1 MRAKLRLLSATGLS
15 CGLGL
20 FLAACG
26 DQAGSSSVLGTFS
39 DAVPLQARIASDTSL
54 KPEGDSLQAT
64 VSQKNGVGVR
74 RHATVPFAAG
84 TAISLDT
91 VIQGKLFTVSANGF
105 QVSGGKRV
113 NRWWASGS
121 DSARTADS
129 LQTILL
135 ALTKGPVLDSLPKL
149 DSFKVGVKIPARK
162 APTLWYTLDSS
173 DPRVSKTAHFDSAG
187 VLVTSGQL
195 WKIALKSDSVAATG
209 QPALWSDTTHW
220 IFRANTPVPSFSL
233 KAGTYFRAQ
242 FLTLTD
248 SLSPA
253 SILWSLDSLTWAV
266 FKDSIALD
274 SHKTIYAKA
283 ASAGKDTS
291 RVVSAS
297 FLFKVT
303 TPVLDTGSHSYTRAQ
318 TIRFSDSTTASALHC
333 RIDTLPWGECKDS
346 IVVDSSRKLL
356 LYASRPGWA
365 NSDTVSA
372 SYHFT
377 VPTPAISLDS
387 GRYTSVRSALLSD
400 SLTGVTFHC
409 SANDT
414 LWTDCKDSVVI
425 DASRK
430 FFVYASRAG
439 WANSAVAFRN
449 YTFSLPAPSLS
460 LPSGTYTSVRSAL
473 LSDSLTAVAFHCSS
487 DTANSAN
494 WADCK
499 DSVVI
504 DSSRKLFVYASR
516 IGWNNSPIVLA
527 NYTLSLPAPSLSLAS
542 GSYAADTSVS
552 ASDSV
557 AGATFQYTTDT
568 TLATSWAALTTL
580 PVTHP
585 TTLYVRATKVG
596 WNTSPVVSAS
606 YVFSDTLTTLHS
618 LTIDSGVLTPAFD
631 SLQASYLDSVPSSL
645 NVLTITPTASS
656 HNATL
661 LINGA
666 AIMTHSSTT
675 VNVSKDTAITIL
687 VRNPRSGTTR
697 SYTLSVIHRA
707 PQLSGLTLSEGI
719 LSPAFSPSVHA
730 YVDSVNPSA
739 TNLTVTVKASDALW
753 IDGAKATSGVPF
765 SLTAP
770 SSAAVSYVI
779 LDSNTLIQKAVR
791 CTLTLAPTAWNT
803 SASIAYG
810 TVSWRGRNYRTTTI
824 GNQTWMAENLNLR
837 SLNGTDTLGS
847 CYDDLPANCDTY
859 GRYYTW
865 AEAMNGALARDTAP
879 SGVRGLCPEG
889 WHLPSKA
896 EWDTLF
902 THTIAGYPTVAASW
916 NLPLRATASLWNGTD
931 AFGFRGLPAGGK
943 YPNSADSGTET
954 HFWTTNSDAT
964 GKAWTANF
972 KDDVSPFENLD
983 RGFAYP
989 VRCLKDY

>member
-74 RHATVPFAAG
+74 RHATVPFIPGAP
-84 TAISLDT
+84 ISLDT
-91 VIQGKLFTVSANGF
+91 VVQGKLFTVSANGF

-113 NRWWASGS
+113 SRWWASGS

-135 ALTKGPVLDSLPKL
+135 ALAKGPVLDSLPKL

-187 VLVTSGQL
+187 ALVTSGQL
-195 WKIALKSDSVAATG
+195 WKIALKSDSVPATG

-220 IFRANTPVPSFSL
+220 VFRANTPVPSFSL
-233 KAGTYFRAQ
+233 KAGTYFRTQ

-248 SLSPA
+248 SLSPT
-253 SILWSLDSLTWAV
+253 SILWSLDSLTWSI

-297 FLFKVT
+297 YQFKVT
-303 TPVLDTGSHSYTRAQ
+303 TPVLDTGSHSYTRVQ
-318 TIRFSDSTTASALHC
+318 SIRFSDSTTASVLHC
-333 RIDTLPWGECKDS
+333 RLDTLPWSECKDS

-377 VPTPAISLDS
+377 VPTPVISLDS
-387 GRYTSVRSALLSD
+387 GRYTSIRSALLSD
-400 SLTGVTFHC
+400 SLTGVAFHC
-409 SANDT
+409 SVNDT
-414 LWTDCKDSVVI
+414 LWSDCKDSVVI

-430 FFVYASRAG
+430 LFVYASRAG

-449 YTFSLPAPSLS
+449 YTLSLPAPHLS
-460 LPSGTYTSVRSAL
+460 LPSGTYTSVHASG
-473 LSDSLTAVAFHCSS
+473 LSDSVANVAFHCSS
-487 DTANSAN
+487 DSLSWT
-494 WADCK
+494 DCK

-504 DSSRKLFVYASR
+504 DTSRKLFVYASR
-516 IGWNNSPIVLA
+516 IGWNNSPITLA
-527 NYTLSLPAPSLSLAS
+527 NYVLSLPAPSLSLAS

-568 TLATSWAALTTL
+568 TLTTSWATLTTL

-618 LTIDSGVLTPAFD
+618 LTIDSGTLAPAFD
-631 SLQASYLDSVPSSL
+631 SLQTSYLDSVPSSL
-645 NVLTITPTASS
+645 RVLTITPIASS
-656 HNATL
+656 HNAIL
-661 LINGA
+661 SIGGV
-666 AIMTHSSTT
+666 AIMAHSSTT

-687 VRNPRSGTTR
+687 VSNPRRGTTR

-707 PQLSGLTLSEGI
+707 PQLSGLVLSEGI
-719 LSPAFSPSVHA
+719 LTPTFSSGVHA

-739 TNLTVTVKASDALW
+739 SNLTVTVTAGDALW
-753 IDGAKATSGVPF
+753 IAGAKATSGVPF

-779 LDSNTLIQKAVR
+779 LDSNTLIQKATR
-791 CTLTLAPTAWNT
+791 YTLTVAPTVWNT

-810 TVSWRGRNYRTTTI
+810 TVSWKGRNYHTTTI
-824 GNQTWMAENLNLR
+824 GSQTWMAENLNLR
-837 SLNGTDTLGS
+837 SLSGTDTLGS
-847 CYDDLPANCDTY
+847 CYDTLQASCDTY

-865 AEAMNGALARDTAP
+865 AEAMNGAVASDAVP

-902 THTIAGYPTVAASW
+902 TRTIAGYPTVDTNWS
-916 NLPLRATASLWNGTD
+916 LPLRATASSWNGTD
-931 AFGFRGLPAGGK
+931 AFGFRVLPAGGK
-943 YPNSADSGTET
+943 YPSSADLNKET
-954 HFWTTNSDAT
+954 HFWTSNSDVA
-964 GKAWTANF
+964 GKAWTAKF
-972 KDDVSPFENLD
+972 KSEASSFDNLD

-989 VRCLKDY
+989 IRCLKD